1 MSDEKRHDEPGWFE
15 RRDNQNKLFY
25 ALLAVAGA
33 LLAAELVFGLHPHF
47 DVERVPWF
55 YALFGFLAFV
65 VIVFAGRLLRTL
77 IMRDEDYYDR
87 R

>member
-1 MSDEKRHDEPGWFE
+1 MSDEKHDGEPGWFE
-15 RRDNQNKLFY
+15 RRENQNRLFY
-25 ALLAVAGA
+25 GLLVVAAALM
-33 LLAAELVFGLHPHF
+33 AAELVFGLHPHF
-47 DVERVPWF
+47 DIERIPWF

-65 VIVFAGRLLRTL
+65 VIVFAGLLLRTV